1 MSTAPEDFE
10 KLRKLLKL
18 KRHEQ
23 PPPGYF
29 NNFSRQVIGRIEAEG
44 RSSRVDVL
52 SAEAPWAKKLVWML
66 ETNPIFAGAFG
77 VSICALLIFGIT
89 SFQYVD
95 RTSVAVMSENANAAS
110 PTLLSKSSSDAFSPS
125 INPMFSTNI
134 PGASSLGVLS
144 LSAQPNSIEPVMFS
158 PEH

>member
-29 NNFSRQVIGRIEAEG
+29 NNFSRQIIARLEAEG
-44 RSSRVDVL
+44 QASRANIL
-52 SAEAPWAKKLVWML
+52 SAEAPWARKLVRML
-66 ETNPIFAGAFG
+66 ETNPMFAGAFG
-77 VSICALLIFGIT
+77 VAICSLLIFGIT

-95 RTSVAVMSENANAAS
+95 RTSVAIMSEDANATS
-110 PTLLSKSSSDAFSPS
+110 PTLLSKSGSDTFSPS

-134 PGASSLGVLS
+134 PGASSLGALS

>member
-29 NNFSRQVIGRIEAEG
+29 NNFSRQIIARLETEG
-44 RSSRVDVL
+44 RSSQSGIL
-52 SAEAPWAKKLVWML
+52 SAEAPWARKLVRML

-77 VSICALLIFGIT
+77 VGICSLLIFGIT

-95 RTSVAVMSENANAAS
+95 RTSVAVMSEDGNAAS
-110 PTLLSKSSSDAFSPS
+110 PTLL
-125 INPMFSTNI
+125 
-134 PGASSLGVLS
+134 
-144 LSAQPNSIEPVMFS
+144 
-158 PEH
+158 

>member
-1 MSTAPEDFE
+1 MSAAPEDFE
-10 KLRKLLKL
+10 NLRKMLKL

-29 NNFSRQVIGRIEAEG
+29 NSFSRLVIARLESDARSG
-44 RSSRVDVL
+44 RSDLL
-52 SAEAPWAKKLVWML
+52 SADAPWARRLLRIL

-77 VSICALLIFGIT
+77 VAICALLIFGIT

-95 RTSVAVMSENANAAS
+95 RASVATVTEDANSAS
-110 PTLLSKSSSDAFSPS
+110 FTLVGKSSSASLSPS

-134 PGASSLGVLS
+134 PGAPGFGALS
-144 LSAQPNSIEPVMFS
+144 LSAQPSEIEPVVFS
-158 PEH
+158 PGH

>member
-1 MSTAPEDFE
+1 MSTAPEDYE

-29 NNFSRQVIGRIEAEG
+29 NNFSSKVIARLEAE
-44 RSSRVDVL
+44 RQSSRADVL
-52 SAEAPWAKKLVWML
+52 SSDAPWAKRLVRML

-77 VSICALLIFGIT
+77 VAICTLLIFGIT

-95 RTSVAVMSENANAAS
+95 RTSVALVSEDGGMAV
-110 PTLLSKSSSDAFSPS
+110 PRL
-125 INPMFSTNI
+125 
-134 PGASSLGVLS
+134 V
-144 LSAQPNSIEPVMFS
+144 
-158 PEH
+158 

>member
-1 MSTAPEDFE
+1 MSNAPEDFE

-29 NNFSRQVIGRIEAEG
+29 NNFSQRVINRLEAEG
-44 RSSRVDVL
+44 RSDVL
-52 SAEAPWAKKLVWML
+52 SADAPWAKRLVRML

-77 VSICALLIFGIT
+77 VAVCSLLLFGIN
-89 SFQYVD
+89 SFQYID
-95 RTSVAVMSENANAAS
+95 RASVAMVAEDGNNASAM
-110 PTLLSKSSSDAFSPS
+110 LLSKSSPETSSPS

-134 PGASSLGVLS
+134 PGASTFGALS
-144 LSAQPNSIEPVMFS
+144 LSAQPNNNTIQPVMFT
-158 PEH
+158 PGQ

>member
-29 NNFSRQVIGRIEAEG
+29 NNFSGRIISRLEAG
-44 RSSRVDVL
+44 G
-52 SAEAPWAKKLVWML
+52 SAGQTDLFSADAPWARRLVRML

-77 VSICALLIFGIT
+77 VAICALLIFGIT

-95 RTSVAVMSENANAAS
+95 RTSVAMVSDTGDTSGPMLLGRPADTAAS
-110 PTLLSKSSSDAFSPS
+110 S

-134 PGASSLGVLS
+134 PGASTFGALS
-144 LSAQPNSIEPVMFS
+144 LSVEPNDIQPAMFS
-158 PEH
+158 PGH